1 MLTLIRR
8 LRFYVRNVAHS
19 ILDRRLQL
27 DKYQASSPVKESLP
41 LYQSQ
46 YSPAINVDT
55 SIQTSCQNKEK
66 NWTNNYSGL
75 QDEIYNDVE
84 VN

>member
-1 MLTLIRR
+1 
-8 LRFYVRNVAHS
+8 
-19 ILDRRLQL
+19 
-27 DKYQASSPVKESLP
+27 